1 MKLCLSRYRF
11 HIPKLERLDHINLHI
26 RISCHHKK
34 EKCHH
39 TKSLWHNY
47 MILLLYIFKKNE
59 YLCRKCSQCSHFLD
73 QNLYYFFKWIKC
85 AKWIDIM
92 AWITARLLLMKTG
105 LIFQQSQGVSQNKK
119 RNKH

>member
-39 TKSLWHNY
+39 RKSLWHNY
-47 MILLLYIFKKNE
+47 MILLPYIFKNIE
-59 YLCRKCSQCSHFLD
+59 YLCRKCSQCSHKIF
-73 QNLYYFFKWIKC
+73 WIK
-85 AKWIDIM
+85 
-92 AWITARLLLMKTG
+92 
-105 LIFQQSQGVSQNKK
+105 IFTVFLSGSNVQSGSI
-119 RNKH
+119 